1 MKLFDPYFCNKQ
13 KERKILIHF
22 WRFIIFTE
30 NWSKFDKGM
39 SGCLENCRM
48 PNMEWLEIENRRNLL
63 ASIISGILV
72 SKKKLQYGI
81 CLEWHFMNYFQFFG
95 GWWFA
100 IDAAANYTDKTSEM
114 KDVFHICGVFGT
126 LSFFMW
132 VISGGG
138 NLLCDTNESCKL
150 ISQNIFFYTALQ
162 CTSRSSLKIF
172 TFHAHIM
179 IYANF
184 PSFF

>member
-1 MKLFDPYFCNKQ
+1 MAWNRKSKKPSCIHNFGNLGKQ
-13 KERKILIHF
+13 KK
-22 WRFIIFTE
+22 
-30 NWSKFDKGM
+30 
-39 SGCLENCRM
+39 
-48 PNMEWLEIENRRNLL
+48 P
-63 ASIISGILV
+63 
-72 SKKKLQYGI
+72 LQYGI

-172 TFHAHIM
+172 TFHAHSM